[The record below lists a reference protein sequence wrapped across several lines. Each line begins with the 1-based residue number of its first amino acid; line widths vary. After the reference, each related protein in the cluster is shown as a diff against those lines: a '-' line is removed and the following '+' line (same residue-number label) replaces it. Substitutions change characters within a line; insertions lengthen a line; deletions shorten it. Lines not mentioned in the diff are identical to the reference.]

1 MALDGIRMPD
11 GCYADGT
18 WELSVHVTDLGRD
31 VTLRVTGEIHIG
43 GVMLRL
49 VEKLGECRRPS
60 CPSIPPRG
68 SAPMLCFSC
77 GDCLQPA
84 PGHCPT
90 SSAMPQQPALRP
102 STVPRCFAP
111 PPGARGLPQHPALEL
126 CPRAV
131 CLNTQN
137 PAAILGCSTQRPA
150 AVFCFSIQPAAC
162 TQGTAPA
169 SHPSSVLNHPAPSA
183 CLHPAPR
190 ALPQYCASAPD
201 TKPPGAVLWH
211 PAPCLYATPSTLL
224 TSGVRSWTPSSL
236 WVPSSLGYNVIH
248 LDQHPAYIQHLPLA
262 RPPASCPSA
271 LFQSSACPR
280 LPLHPSELHPDP
292 QQHPPCTHSHHPRVL
307 LAAVCTELSNIIASG
322 CLVQVL

>member
-1 MALDGIRMPD
+1 MLCAL
-11 GCYADGT
+11 T
-18 WELSVHVTDLGRD
+18 
-31 VTLRVTGEIHIG
+31 
-43 GVMLRL
+43 
-49 VEKLGECRRPS
+49 
-60 CPSIPPRG
+60 PRTPLQYLAVAL
-68 SAPMLCFSC
+68 SAPQQCFVLASS
-77 GDCLQPA
+77 LQPA
-84 PGHCPT
+84 PR
-90 SSAMPQQPALRP
+90 A
-102 STVPRCFAP
+102 
-111 PPGARGLPQHPALEL
+111 LPQHPTPVL
-126 CPRAV
+126 C
-131 CLNTQN
+131 L
-137 PAAILGCSTQRPA
+137 STR
-150 AVFCFSIQPAAC
+150 
-162 TQGTAPA
+162 
-169 SHPSSVLNHPAPSA
+169 HPAP

-190 ALPQYCASAPD
+190 ALPQYCAPD

-271 LFQSSACPR
+271 LFQPSVCPR

-292 QQHPPCTHSHHPRVL
+292 QQHPPCTHSHYPGVL